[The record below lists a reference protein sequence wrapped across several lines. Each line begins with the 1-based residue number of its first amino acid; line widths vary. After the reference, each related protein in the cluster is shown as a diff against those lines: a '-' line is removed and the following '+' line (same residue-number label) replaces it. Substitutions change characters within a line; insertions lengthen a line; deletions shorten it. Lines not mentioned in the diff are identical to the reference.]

1 MFRIFAV
8 EREATMKPTT
18 LALIAGRLLGMIGAL
33 LVVLA
38 LTWPW
43 MTLRLSSSVGRPT
56 ELQLSFSGSDITALA
71 APTAALAPKLSD
83 MIDTL
88 IESDRSAGI
97 ALAPIREQLT
107 PIQRAGSLTAAWI
120 AAIWLPPII
129 ALVLAALL
137 LITNGELRF
146 RRGVGAALIVLTLI
160 SLAVLIATRLRI
172 EGMLAQLRAMPALSP
187 MFDSL
192 DQTGIEISLRSESG
206 VTSAAL
212 FAGLVLI
219 GGLIELILPLHA
231 LTWLNTAIPAPLP
244 LGAPA
249 LQTAPAAEFAHSAP
263 TAPAAPAAGERIPCV
278 ECGRPLPLGSR
289 FCGGCGTQ
297 QV

>member
-1 MFRIFAV
+1 
-8 EREATMKPTT
+8 MKPITI
-18 LALIAGRLLGMIGAL
+18 ALVAGRLLGVIGAL

-43 MTLRLSSSVGRPT
+43 MTLKISSSFGRPA
-56 ELQLSFSGSDITALA
+56 ELQLSFSGGDITALA

-83 MIDTL
+83 AIDTL
-88 IESDRSAGI
+88 IESDRSASV
-97 ALAPIREQLT
+97 ALAPIREQLASM
-107 PIQRAGSLTAAWI
+107 QRAGSLTVAWI

-146 RRGVGAALIVLTLI
+146 RRGIGAALVLLALI
-160 SLAVLIATRLRI
+160 SLGVLIATRLRI
-172 EGMLAQLRAMPALSP
+172 DGVLAQLRATPALSN
-187 MFDSL
+187 MFDAL
-192 DQTGIEISLRSESG
+192 DQSGVEISLRSESG

-212 FAGLVLI
+212 LAALVFI
-219 GGLIELILPLHA
+219 GGLIELILPLPA
-231 LTWLNTAIPAPLP
+231 LARLSPAASPALS
-244 LGAPA
+244 LGMPA
-249 LQTAPAAEFAHSAP
+249 LQTAPAAEFAHSMP
-263 TAPAAPAAGERIPCV
+263 TAPAAPATDDRIPCV

-297 QV
+297 QEGAYRPPTHS

>member
-1 MFRIFAV
+1 
-8 EREATMKPTT
+8 MKPTT
-18 LALIAGRLLGMIGAL
+18 IALVIGRLLGVIGAL

-43 MTLRLSSSVGRPT
+43 MTLKISSSVGRPA
-56 ELQLSFSGSDITALA
+56 ELQLSFSGGDMTALA

-83 MIDTL
+83 AIDTL
-88 IESDRSAGI
+88 IEADRSASI
-97 ALAPIREQLT
+97 ALAPLRAQLA
-107 PIQRAGSLTAAWI
+107 PMQRAGSLTIAWI

-146 RRGVGAALIVLTLI
+146 RRCIGAALVLLALI
-160 SLAVLIATRLRI
+160 SLIVLIATRLRI
-172 EGMLAQLRAMPALSP
+172 DGILAQLRATPAMSTL
-187 MFDSL
+187 FDSL
-192 DQTGIEISLRSESG
+192 DQSGVEISLRSESG

-212 FAGLVLI
+212 FAALVLI
-219 GGLIELILPLHA
+219 GGLIELILPLSA
-231 LTWLNTAIPAPLP
+231 LARFSTTVPAALSR
-244 LGAPA
+244 GMPA
-249 LQTAPAAEFAHSAP
+249 LRTAPAAEFAHSMP
-263 TAPAAPAAGERIPCV
+263 TAPAAPPTEDRIPCV

-297 QV
+297 QA